1 MKANRF
7 ARRAVAAGVVS
18 AAVLAGLASTSS
30 AGQKRSVPAAPTSV
44 VLVSGNRSLHG
55 TWNESTSGTLTFDGS
70 AKAPGRPTRSCVSHT
85 TSCTIAGLVN
95 GVVYDVTVVAKILVA
110 ASGPSSDVTATV
122 GVQGPPKSVH
132 ANAEKAKATI
142 SWSPPTPRGVS
153 KVTGYSATTSPGGFS
168 CSTAATLI
176 TQAARSCE
184 IAGLAHGATYSVTVT
199 ALNAYGS
206 GIPSKAVSVTPS

>member
-1 MKANRF
+1 MKAQRF
-7 ARRAVAAGVVS
+7 ARMAVAAGVVS
-18 AAVLAGLASTSS
+18 TAVMVGLASTSS

-44 VLVSGNRSLHG
+44 ALVSGNRSLHG
-55 TWNESTSGTLTFDGS
+55 TWSESTGGALTFVGT
-70 AKAPGRPTRSCVSHT
+70 AKSPGRVSKSCVSHT

-110 ASGPSSDVTATV
+110 VSSPSSDVTATV
-122 GVQGPPKSVH
+122 GVQGPPRSVH
-132 ANAEKAKATI
+132 ANAEKARATI
-142 SWSPPTPRGVS
+142 SWSPPTARGVS

-168 CSTAATLI
+168 CSTASTLI

-184 IAGLAHGATYSVTVT
+184 IAGLSPGATYSVTVT

-206 GIPSKAVSVTPS
+206 GTPSRAVAVTAS